1 MDSILVTTKPLAKE
15 KTQMLDIRTNRRD
28 FIRVGGL
35 GLGYLSLSDAISAED
50 MMSSN
55 DKSVVWVW
63 LGGGPTQF
71 ETFHAPTGSVPDTHS
86 SVSDVVTHSNGLAFG
101 GLFENL
107 IQRGDNLTAVNSF
120 SHGDSSH
127 RQATHWMMTGHRNP
141 KRETTADS
149 EFPGHGAIVS
159 SVFGSNH
166 PANGMPA
173 YVKQGKIEGE
183 QPAFLGGANK
193 PFDPSN
199 KENLIP
205 KVAIDR
211 LKDRK
216 RLLGL
221 FDSKRKFFS
230 TQASSFEKI
239 GDQAYNVV
247 LGNAK
252 DAFDLEQEDQKA
264 RERYGKGGIGDQM
277 LLARRLTQF
286 GSKFVTVHYGG
297 WDMHSNVKKALEGKV
312 PPLDKALSAFVD
324 DIYDMGI
331 SKNVLLVVTGEFGRT
346 RLNANSGRDHW
357 PSITPMLLSGG
368 DYEHGRVIGK
378 ADKGY
383 YPTDQK
389 IGPIDLAA
397 TLFDHFE
404 IDDKIQRMDQ
414 SGRPRYLLDG
424 EGRVIL

>member
-1 MDSILVTTKPLAKE
+1 MF
-15 KTQMLDIRTNRRD
+15 DIRTNRRD

-35 GLGYLSLSDAISAED
+35 GLGYLSLSDAMSAED
-50 MMSSN
+50 IMSSN

-71 ETFHAPTGSVPDTHS
+71 ETFHAPTGPVPETHA
-86 SVSDVVTHSNGLAFG
+86 SVSDIVTHSNGLAFG

-107 IQRGDNLTAVNSF
+107 IKRGDNLTAVNSF

-127 RQATHWMMTGHRNP
+127 RQATHWMMTGQRNP
-141 KRETTADS
+141 KRENTADS
-149 EFPGHGAIVS
+149 EFPGHGAIAS

-166 PANGMPA
+166 PINGMPA

-183 QPAFLGGANK
+183 QPAFLGGAHK

-199 KENLIP
+199 KDNLSPRIEIERF
-205 KVAIDR
+205 KERKGLLESFDKKKN
-211 LKDRK
+211 LSKD
-216 RLLGL
+216 
-221 FDSKRKFFS
+221 
-230 TQASSFEKI
+230 AESFATI
-239 GDQAYNVV
+239 GKQAYNVIM
-247 LGNAK
+247 GEAK
-252 DAFDLEQEDQKA
+252 NAFDLDKEKPET
-264 RERYGKGGIGDQM
+264 RERYGKGGVGDQM
-277 LLARRLTQF
+277 LLAKRLAQYGT
-286 GSKFVTVHYGG
+286 KFVTVHYGG
-297 WDMHSNVKKALEGKV
+297 WDMHGNIKKAIEGKV

-324 DIYDMGI
+324 DIYDSGL

-383 YPTDQK
+383 YPVDHK
-389 IGPIDLAA
+389 VGPIDLAM
-397 TLFDHFE
+397 TLLDHFD
-404 IDDKIQRMDQ
+404 IDPKIQRIDQ
-414 SGRPRYLLDG
+414 GGRPRYLLDG
-424 EGRVIL
+424 EGKVIL